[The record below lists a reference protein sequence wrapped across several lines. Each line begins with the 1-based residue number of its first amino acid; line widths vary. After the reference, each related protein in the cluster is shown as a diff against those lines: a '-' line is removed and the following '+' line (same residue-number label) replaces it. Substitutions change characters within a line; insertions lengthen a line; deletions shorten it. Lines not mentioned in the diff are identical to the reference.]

1 MANRSHVSEEQHRAV
16 RCFFSPD
23 FTICVNTVS
32 TLLQSL
38 ENILLC
44 LLCFGLVLFACIILH
59 VRKLTQYN
67 QPDCT
72 GVRIMSYMQNL
83 YPPVLSLVECDFTKE
98 RQQKHNS
105 DLKQT
110 QICS

>member
-1 MANRSHVSEEQHRAV
+1 
-16 RCFFSPD
+16 
-23 FTICVNTVS
+23 
-32 TLLQSL
+32 
-38 ENILLC
+38 
-44 LLCFGLVLFACIILH
+44 
-59 VRKLTQYN
+59 
-67 QPDCT
+67 
-72 GVRIMSYMQNL
+72 MSYMQNL